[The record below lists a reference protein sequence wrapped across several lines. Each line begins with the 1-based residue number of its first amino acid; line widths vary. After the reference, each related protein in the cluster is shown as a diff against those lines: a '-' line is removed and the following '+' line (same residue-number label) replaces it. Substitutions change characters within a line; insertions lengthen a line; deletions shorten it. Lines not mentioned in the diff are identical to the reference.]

1 MENEIEELIKKFY
14 NKDGIQ
20 RKKARYAL
28 VKIGKPAIKYLSDL
42 LNEPKEN
49 EQKEYV
55 RWEAIKTLSQINHP
69 ESIPILINALEND
82 DFDVRWMAAE
92 GLINIGKK
100 SIKPLLKSIVKKSN
114 SIFLLEG
121 AHHILKDLQF
131 KEIFNDQTGII
142 NKLEN
147 YNLHPDIVTAVEKLL
162 SQDKYT

>member
-1 MENEIEELIKKFY
+1 
-14 NKDGIQ
+14 
-20 RKKARYAL
+20 
-28 VKIGKPAIKYLSDL
+28 
-42 LNEPKEN
+42 
-49 EQKEYV
+49 
-55 RWEAIKTLSQINHP
+55 
-69 ESIPILINALEND
+69 
-82 DFDVRWMAAE
+82 MAAE
-92 GLINIGKK
+92 GLINIGKE

-162 SQDKYT
+162 SQDK

>member
-1 MENEIEELIKKFY
+1 MENEIEELINKFY

-28 VKIGKPAIKYLSDL
+28 VKIGKPAVKYLSDL

-55 RWEAIKTLSQINHP
+55 RWEAIKTLSQICTP
-69 ESIPILINALEND
+69 ESIPVLIKALEHE

-92 GLINIGKK
+92 GLINIGKE
-100 SIKPLLKSIVKKSN
+100 SIEPLLKSLIKN
-114 SIFLLEG
+114 GDSIFLLEG
-121 AHHILKDLQF
+121 VHHVLKDLQF
-131 KEIFNDQTGII
+131 KKIFNDQTGII

-147 YNLHPDIVTAVEKLL
+147 YNLHPDIVTAVEQLL
-162 SQDKYT
+162 SQE